1 MNSEWMKV
9 MLDEIA
15 RKKAE
20 ADQERLELERRELE
34 RRELERHPVER
45 VATDTNAAA
54 EGATEGTAVV
64 RPAAGRVNDSA

>member
-34 RRELERHPVER
+34 RRPVER
-45 VATDTNAAA
+45 VATDTDAAA

>member
-1 MNSEWMKV
+1 MKV

-34 RRELERHPVER
+34 RGEIERRESERRPVER
-45 VATDTNAAA
+45 QATDTDAAP
-54 EGATEGTAVV
+54 EGVAAV
-64 RPAAGRVNDSA
+64 RPQAGRVNDSA

>member
-20 ADQERLELERRELE
+20 ADQERLELERREFE
-34 RRELERHPVER
+34 RRPVER
-45 VATDTNAAA
+45 AATDTDAAA
-54 EGATEGTAVV
+54 EGATEGSAAV